1 MEGAEAMRDEEDR
14 LDKLDKPGKLDAL
27 IDRALASYTPQE
39 ARPGLEQRI
48 LASVAAASR
57 QRPRGWNWR
66 PVWAL
71 AGAALVVALAVSL
84 VFKPS
89 RPEIAVVHRP
99 ATAGAEHSPQVTPV
113 LASPTQSALN
123 RGSQRSHAPGRV
135 PLPTQFG
142 QPRPTKE
149 ELLMARLAA
158 QEPEL
163 MEALAKS
170 KPDLDAPVAM
180 AAIPDNPIVIESV
193 EMKPIAIAPIE
204 TSSLN

>member
-1 MEGAEAMRDEEDR
+1 MEGAEAMRNED
-14 LDKLDKPGKLDAL
+14 DKLGKLDGL

-57 QRPRGWNWR
+57 PRPRGWNWR
-66 PVWAL
+66 LAWAL
-71 AGAALVVALAVSL
+71 AAGAALMAALAVSL
-84 VFKPS
+84 FFKPS
-89 RPEIAVVHRP
+89 HPEIAMVHRP

-158 QEPEL
+158 QEGR
-163 MEALAKS
+163 
-170 KPDLDAPVAM
+170 LD
-180 AAIPDNPIVIESV
+180 
-193 EMKPIAIAPIE
+193 
-204 TSSLN
+204 

>member
-1 MEGAEAMRDEEDR
+1 MKDEI
-14 LDKLDKPGKLDAL
+14 DKLDGLM
-27 IDRALASYTPQE
+27 DRALASYTPQE

-57 QRPRGWNWR
+57 PRGWNWK

-71 AGAALVVALAVSL
+71 AGAALVAALAVSL
-84 VFKPS
+84 FFKPS
-89 RPEIAVVHRP
+89 RPEMAVVHRP
-99 ATAGAEHSPQVTPV
+99 AAAGAER
-113 LASPTQSALN
+113 PTQAAPAFALPTQRTLN
-123 RGSQRSHAPGRV
+123 RASRRSHAAARV

-149 ELLMARLAA
+149 ELLMARFAA
-158 QEPEL
+158 QEPES

-170 KPDLDAPVAM
+170 KPDLDAPVAI
-180 AAIPDNPIVIESV
+180 AAIPDNPIAFESV
-193 EMKPIAIAPIE
+193 EMKPIAIEPIE

>member
-1 MEGAEAMRDEEDR
+1 MEGAEAMRNED
-14 LDKLDKPGKLDAL
+14 DKLGKLDGL
-27 IDRALASYTPQE
+27 MDRALASYTPQD

-57 QRPRGWNWR
+57 PRPRGWSWK

-71 AGAALVVALAVSL
+71 AGAALVAALAVSL

-89 RPEIAVVHRP
+89 RPEVAAIHGP
-99 ATAGAEHSPQVTPV
+99 ATAGAEHLTQVAPAV
-113 LASPTQSALN
+113 ALPTQRTLN
-123 RGSQRSHAPGRV
+123 RGFRRSHAAGRV
-135 PLPTQFG
+135 SLQSQFG
-142 QPRPTKE
+142 QPRPTRE
-149 ELLMARLAA
+149 ELLMARFAA

-163 MEALAKS
+163 MEAQAKS
-170 KPDLDAPVAM
+170 KSDLDAPVAM

-193 EMKPIAIAPIE
+193 EMKPITIKPIE

>member
-1 MEGAEAMRDEEDR
+1 MEGAEAMRNED
-14 LDKLDKPGKLDAL
+14 GKLDGL

-57 QRPRGWNWR
+57 PRPRGWNWR
-66 PVWAL
+66 LAWAL
-71 AGAALVVALAVSL
+71 AAGAALMAALAVSL
-84 VFKPS
+84 FFKPS
-89 RPEIAVVHRP
+89 HPEIAMVHRP
-99 ATAGAEHSPQVTPV
+99 APAGAEHLPQVAPAFA
-113 LASPTQSALN
+113 LPTQRTLN
-123 RGSQRSHAPGRV
+123 RGSRRTHAAGRV
-135 PLPTQFG
+135 PLQSRFG
-142 QPRPTKE
+142 QPRPTRE
-149 ELLMARLAA
+149 ELLMARFAA

-163 MEALAKS
+163 METLAKS

>member
-1 MEGAEAMRDEEDR
+1 MSYEDDKLGNLHKPEG
-14 LDKLDKPGKLDAL
+14 LDKL

-48 LASVAAASR
+48 LASVASASR
-57 QRPRGWNWR
+57 PRPRGWNWR

-71 AGAALVVALAVSL
+71 AAAAALVAVLTVPL
-84 VFKPS
+84 VFKPA

-99 ATAGAEHSPQVTPV
+99 AEAGVESFSQAAPAF
-113 LASPTQSALN
+113 ASPAQNMLN
-123 RGSQRSHAPGRV
+123 RGSRRSHAAGHD

-142 QPRPTKE
+142 QPRPTRE
-149 ELLMARLAA
+149 ELLLARFAA

-170 KPDLDAPVAM
+170 KPDLDAPVAFP
-180 AAIPDNPIVIESV
+180 AIPDNPIVIESV
-193 EMKPIAIAPIE
+193 EMKPITIAPIE

>member
-1 MEGAEAMRDEEDR
+1 MKDEI
-14 LDKLDKPGKLDAL
+14 DKLDGLM
-27 IDRALASYTPQE
+27 DRALASYTPQE

-57 QRPRGWNWR
+57 PRGWNWK

-71 AGAALVVALAVSL
+71 AGAALVAALAVSL
-84 VFKPS
+84 FFKPS

-99 ATAGAEHSPQVTPV
+99 ATAGAEHLPQVAPAFA
-113 LASPTQSALN
+113 LPTQRTLN
-123 RGSQRSHAPGRV
+123 RASRRSHAAARV

-149 ELLMARLAA
+149 ELLMARFAA
-158 QEPEL
+158 QEPES

-170 KPDLDAPVAM
+170 KPDLDAPVAI
-180 AAIPDNPIVIESV
+180 AAIPDNPIAFESV
-193 EMKPIAIAPIE
+193 EMKPIAIEPIE

>member
-1 MEGAEAMRDEEDR
+1 MEGAEAMRDDD
-14 LDKLDKPGKLDAL
+14 DKLDGMM
-27 IDRALASYTPQE
+27 DRALASYTPQE

-57 QRPRGWNWR
+57 PRPREWNWK

-71 AGAALVVALAVSL
+71 AGAALVAALAVSL
-84 VFKPS
+84 FFKPS
-89 RPEIAVVHRP
+89 RPEMAVVHRP
-99 ATAGAEHSPQVTPV
+99 AAAGAER
-113 LASPTQSALN
+113 PTQAAPAFALPTQRTLN
-123 RGSQRSHAPGRV
+123 RASRRSHAASRV

-149 ELLMARLAA
+149 ELLMARFAA
-158 QEPEL
+158 QEPES

-170 KPDLDAPVAM
+170 KPDLDAPVAI
-180 AAIPDNPIVIESV
+180 AAIPDNPIAFESV
-193 EMKPIAIAPIE
+193 EMKPIAIEPIE

>member
-1 MEGAEAMRDEEDR
+1 MEGAEAMRDED
-14 LDKLDKPGKLDAL
+14 DKLDGL

-57 QRPRGWNWR
+57 PRPRGWNWK

-71 AGAALVVALAVSL
+71 AGAALMAALAVSL
-84 VFKPS
+84 FFKPS
-89 RPEIAVVHRP
+89 HPEIAMVHRP
-99 ATAGAEHSPQVTPV
+99 ATAGAEHLPQVAPAFA
-113 LASPTQSALN
+113 LPAQSALN
-123 RGSQRSHAPGRV
+123 RGSRQTHAAGRV
-135 PLPTQFG
+135 PLPTRFG

-149 ELLMARLAA
+149 ELLMARFAA

-163 MEALAKS
+163 METLAKS

-193 EMKPIAIAPIE
+193 EMKPITIKPIE

>member
-1 MEGAEAMRDEEDR
+1 MEGAEAMRDDD
-14 LDKLDKPGKLDAL
+14 DKLDGMM
-27 IDRALASYTPQE
+27 DRALASYTPQE

-57 QRPRGWNWR
+57 PRPREWNWK

-71 AGAALVVALAVSL
+71 AGAALVAALAVSL
-84 VFKPS
+84 FFKPS
-89 RPEIAVVHRP
+89 RPEMAVVHRP
-99 ATAGAEHSPQVTPV
+99 AAAGAER
-113 LASPTQSALN
+113 PTQAAPAFALPTQRTLN
-123 RGSQRSHAPGRV
+123 RASRRSHAAARV

-149 ELLMARLAA
+149 ELLMARFAA
-158 QEPEL
+158 QEPES

-170 KPDLDAPVAM
+170 KPDLDAPVAI
-180 AAIPDNPIVIESV
+180 AAIPDNPIAFESV
-193 EMKPIAIAPIE
+193 EMKPIAIEPIE